1 MKIIEVVANFPPYFG
16 GIGNSCL
23 RFSEELIKR
32 GHEVEVYTSRYPNE
46 PYEYVPGLVVH
57 RLPYQFRYG
66 NAPLTI
72 GLFKIRSADVI
83 HLHYPY
89 YFGAEIVYVLSKLRG
104 IPYVVTYH
112 MDMVGTG
119 LLKHIFRLHRKL
131 FLTRLLKGAER
142 IYVSSLDYAQN
153 SDLAG
158 ISEIQNRI
166 VVVPFG
172 VDVTKFLPSARDSKL
187 QGSLGLSPSE
197 KVVAFVGQ
205 LDRPHYFKGLSVLLE
220 AFAGLEDQTV
230 KLLVIGDG
238 DMRVTYETEAEALGI
253 ATRVVFAGAVDNDQL
268 SHYINLGDFLVLP
281 SIDKTESFGMVLLE
295 AQATSRGVVASN
307 FPGVRSV
314 VVDGRDGLLTK
325 PRDKHDLAD
334 KMTYLFE
341 NPVLIEQFGQNGRA
355 KVVAQYSWERVTETL
370 SNDLEALTSQS
381 T

>member
-1 MKIIEVVANFPPYFG
+1 MKIAEVVANFPPYFG

-32 GHEVEVYTSRYPNE
+32 GHEIEVYTSRYPNE

-57 RLPYQFRYG
+57 RLPFQFKYG
-66 NAPLTI
+66 NAPLTL
-72 GLFKIRSADVI
+72 GLFRIRQTDII

-89 YFGAEIVYVLSKLRG
+89 YFGAEIVYVISKLRG

-119 LLKHIFRLHRKL
+119 LVKHVVRLHRML
-131 FLTRLLKGAER
+131 FLRRLLMGAKR

-153 SDLAG
+153 SDLAAIRG
-158 ISEIQNRI
+158 IHNKV

-172 VDVTKFLPSARDSKL
+172 VDERKFLPSIRDSKL
-187 QGSLGLSPSE
+187 QESLGLRPNE
-197 KVVAFVGQ
+197 KVVAFVGR

-220 AFAGLEDQTV
+220 ALACLEDQMV
-230 KLLVIGDG
+230 RLLVVGDG
-238 DMRVTYETEAEALGI
+238 DMRATYESEAEALGI
-253 ATRVVFAGAVDNDQL
+253 ANRVIFAGAVEDDEL
-268 SHYINLGDFLVLP
+268 ACYINLGDFLVLP
-281 SIDKTESFGMVLLE
+281 SIDKSEAFGLVLLE
-295 AQATSRGVVASN
+295 AQATGRGVVASN
-307 FPGVRSV
+307 LPGVRSIV
-314 VVDGRDGLLTK
+314 VEGRDGLLAK

-334 KMTYLFE
+334 KISYLFE
-341 NPVLIEQFGQNGRA
+341 HPVLIEQFGKNGRT

-370 SNDLEALTSQS
+370 SNDLEALTSRS